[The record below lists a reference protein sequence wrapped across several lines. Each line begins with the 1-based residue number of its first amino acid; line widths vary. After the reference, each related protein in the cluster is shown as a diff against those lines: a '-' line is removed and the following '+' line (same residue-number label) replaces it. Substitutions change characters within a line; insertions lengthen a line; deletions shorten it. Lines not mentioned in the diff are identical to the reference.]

1 MIDIGQLEELKLNSE
16 QYGQYEF
23 IESLLSS
30 DKFLMMCITD
40 SAMFYKDTFGN
51 SVIYPLVYGTGNMTV
66 EFCYSE
72 EEYKE
77 KQAII
82 KECLYFSKLFKGMDF
97 DCICVVSDAYALDL
111 SVRCGYMD
119 DITIS
124 ELYQESGIELYGKG
138 LVFLV

>member
-1 MIDIGQLEELKLNSE
+1 MIDIGQLEEFKMNSE
-16 QYGQYEF
+16 QYGQYKF

-40 SAMFYKDTFGN
+40 SAMFYKDTLGN
-51 SVIYPLVYGTGNMTV
+51 SVIYPLVHGKGNMTV

-82 KECLYFSKLFKGMDF
+82 KECLYFSKLFKGMAF

-111 SVRCGYMD
+111 SVRCGYMN
-119 DITIS
+119 DITMS
-124 ELYQESGIELYGKG
+124 ELYQESDIELYGKG
-138 LVFLV
+138 LVLLV